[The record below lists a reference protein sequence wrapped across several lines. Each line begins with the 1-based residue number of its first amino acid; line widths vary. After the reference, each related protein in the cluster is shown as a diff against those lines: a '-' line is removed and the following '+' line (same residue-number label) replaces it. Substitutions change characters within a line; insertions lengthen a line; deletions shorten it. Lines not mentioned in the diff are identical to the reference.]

1 MRRTLP
7 PKVAALAVLLGL
19 AFGVGMMPPCVTED
33 STGCYWNAQTM
44 GNGEGRS
51 FVALG
56 ELVIYL
62 P

>member
-1 MRRTLP
+1 LP
-7 PKVAALAVLLGL
+7 PKVAAIAVLLGL
-19 AFGVGMMPPCVTED
+19 ALGVGMMPPCVTED
-33 STGCYWNAQTM
+33 STGCYWSAGSM